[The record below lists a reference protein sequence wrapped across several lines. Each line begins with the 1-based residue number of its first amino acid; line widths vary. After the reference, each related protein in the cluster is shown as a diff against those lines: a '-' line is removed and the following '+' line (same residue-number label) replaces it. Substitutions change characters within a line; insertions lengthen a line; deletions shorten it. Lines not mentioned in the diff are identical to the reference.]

1 MPIGSSG
8 MAYDVFL
15 MLAAYGSAPNMLSLK
30 RLYLSLGY
38 SHYGVRM
45 HLRRLGREGW
55 IELAPIDGDRRGRS
69 VVLTEKFREVLERYL
84 EIREAVGG

>member
-1 MPIGSSG
+1 
-8 MAYDVFL
+8 
-15 MLAAYGSAPNMLSLK
+15 
-30 RLYLSLGY
+30 
-38 SHYGVRM
+38 M
-45 HLRRLGREGW
+45 HLRRLEREGW